1 MSDLLRFLAGLVA
14 DLLRGRSA
22 LVADNALLR
31 QQLVVAERKLAG
43 RVRWAPW
50 QRFTM
55 GLAARIA
62 PAWRSATL
70 LVRPATILRWHRAG
84 FREFWRRRS
93 RPGGR
98 PPSAHASLIRQM
110 AATNT
115 RWGAERIRGELLKLG
130 IRVAKRTVQ
139 RYMRRSKPHGDG
151 QRWST
156 FLRNHVTWAC
166 DFVQTYD
173 AWFRE
178 VFVLFFV
185 DLRRRRIVHSAVT
198 YGPTDE
204 WCAQQARN
212 ATANGAPEVLI
223 CDNDGKLGVR
233 FRRVF
238 ESVGGRV
245 VRTGVGAPDMNA
257 FAERFAG
264 TLRRELLDHVLIL
277 GEPHLRLLVAEY
289 VRFYNGARPHQALG
303 QQQPISRAPE
313 TKAVSRP
320 SPYSVVCTTITGAPR
335 EVWTTKVAT
344 TGAQRALE
352 HVSDFPLPRGCEH
365 CGGEQLTAKAFAPA
379 RVVYEGKRAEKP
391 RAQAG
396 PEEPGFHP
404 FEVACKACDRVV
416 SPKAPCPLCGG

>member
-1 MSDLLRFLAGLVA
+1 MNDLVRFLAGLVA
-14 DLLRGRSA
+14 DLLRGRAA
-22 LVADNALLR
+22 LVAENALLR
-31 QQLVVAERKLAG
+31 QQLIVAERKLFG

-55 GLAARIA
+55 GLAARLA

-70 LVRPATILRWHRAG
+70 LVQPATILRWHRTG
-84 FREFWRRRS
+84 LRMFWRRRS

-98 PPSAHASLIRQM
+98 PPTGNASLIRLI
-110 AATNT
+110 AASNP

-139 RYMRRSKPHGDG
+139 KYMRRPKCPGDG

-156 FLRNHVTWAC
+156 FLLNHATWAC

-185 DLRRRRIVHSAVT
+185 DLCRRRLVHAAVT

-212 ATANGAPEVLI
+212 ATMHSAPEVLV
-223 CDNDGKLGVR
+223 CDRDGKLGAR

-238 ESVGGRV
+238 ESVGARV
-245 VRTGVGAPDMNA
+245 VRTAVGAPDMNA

-264 TLRRELLDHVLIL
+264 TLRRELLDHVLIV
-277 GEPHLRLLVAEY
+277 GEPHLRRLVTEY
-289 VRFYNGARPHQALG
+289 VRFYNRARPHQALA
-303 QQQPISRAPE
+303 QQQPI
-313 TKAVSRP
+313 
-320 SPYSVVCTTITGAPR
+320 PR
-335 EVWTTKVAT
+335 RREA
-344 TGAQRALE
+344 
-352 HVSDFPLPRGCEH
+352 
-365 CGGEQLTAKAFAPA
+365 
-379 RVVYEGKRAEKP
+379 EGRIE
-391 RAQAG
+391 AG
-396 PEEPGFHP
+396 P
-404 FEVACKACDRVV
+404 V
-416 SPKAPCPLCGG
+416 LGGLHHDYRRAA

>member
-1 MSDLLRFLAGLVA
+1 MYDLVRFFAGLIA

-22 LVADNALLR
+22 LVAENALLR
-31 QQLVVAERKLAG
+31 QQLIVAERRVAG
-43 RVRWAPW
+43 RARWAPW

-55 GLAARIA
+55 ALAARIA
-62 PAWRSATL
+62 PTWRSVTF
-70 LVRPATILRWHRAG
+70 LVQPATILRWHRAG
-84 FREFWRRRS
+84 FRVFWWRRS

-98 PPSAHASLIRQM
+98 PPSANARLIRQM
-110 AATNT
+110 AAMNP

-139 RYMRRSKPHGDG
+139 KYMRRPKSHGDG

-156 FLRNHVTWAC
+156 FLHNHVTWAC

-185 DLRRRRIVHSAVT
+185 DLCRRRIVHSAVT
-198 YGPTDE
+198 YCPTDE

-212 ATANGAPEVLI
+212 VTMSVAPEVLI
-223 CDNDGKLGVR
+223 CDRDGKLGAR

-245 VRTGVGAPDMNA
+245 VRTAVGAPDMNA

-277 GEPHLRLLVAEY
+277 GEPHLRRLVAEY
-289 VRFYNGARPHQALG
+289 VRFYNGARPHQALA
-303 QQQPISRAPE
+303 QQQPVPRASE
-313 TKAVSRP
+313 AEGRIKAVPVLGGLHHDYR
-320 SPYSVVCTTITGAPR
+320 
-335 EVWTTKVAT
+335 
-344 TGAQRALE
+344 RA
-352 HVSDFPLPRGCEH
+352 
-365 CGGEQLTAKAFAPA
+365 A
-379 RVVYEGKRAEKP
+379 
-391 RAQAG
+391 
-396 PEEPGFHP
+396 
-404 FEVACKACDRVV
+404 
-416 SPKAPCPLCGG
+416 